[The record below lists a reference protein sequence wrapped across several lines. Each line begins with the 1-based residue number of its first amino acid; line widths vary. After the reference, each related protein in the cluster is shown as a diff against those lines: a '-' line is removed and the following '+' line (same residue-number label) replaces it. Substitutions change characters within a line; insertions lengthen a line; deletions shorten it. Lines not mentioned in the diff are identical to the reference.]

1 MTTVFAC
8 GAGIASTNANGEIL
22 ETYYPQPLCNLQQS
36 EAETLFAVLQQAG
49 LKSSQE
55 ENIVHILEPSQAQQ
69 LYSVLREKKLIANAI
84 WPEKITGANK
94 QAVFTV
100 LARDTTLNSVPEAYL
115 KLHLLSHRLVKPHG
129 ISLEGIFG
137 CLPNV
142 AWTNLGPI
150 DLDELA
156 QAQLDARARGDW
168 LSVKSIDKFPPMCD
182 YVAPPGTRIADTAR
196 VRLGAYVG
204 AGTTIMHE
212 GFINF
217 NAGTA
222 GTSMIEG
229 RISAGVFVG
238 EGSDLGGGSSTMGT
252 LSGGGN
258 VVISVGQN
266 CLIGANAGIGIALG
280 DRCIVEA
287 GLYVTAGTKVN
298 VLDENNQRVEEIK
311 ARDLSGNS
319 DLLFRRNSVTGAVE
333 CKTNK
338 TVVELN
344 NMLHAN
350 N

>member
-1 MTTVFAC
+1 MATIFAC
-8 GAGIASTNANGEIL
+8 GLGIATTNSKGEIL
-22 ETYYPQPLCNLQQS
+22 ETFYPQPMFNLEGS
-36 EAETLFAVLQQAG
+36 AAEAVFKSLQQAG
-49 LKSSQE
+49 LAYS
-55 ENIVHILEPSQAQQ
+55 ENDNAAYNLDSEQAVQIHAA
-69 LYSVLREKKLIANAI
+69 LNPNGSD
-84 WPEKITGANK
+84 WPTSLNKQNK
-94 QAVFTV
+94 QAVFT
-100 LARDTTLNSVPEAYL
+100 LLTTDSALNTVAEAYL
-115 KLHLLSHRLVKPHG
+115 KLQLLSHRLVKPHS

-142 AWTNLGPI
+142 AWTNRGPI
-150 DLDELA
+150 DLDELP
-156 QAQLDARARGDW
+156 QTQLEARASGDW
-168 LSVKSIDKFPPMCD
+168 LNIKSIDKFPPMCD
-182 YVAPPGTRIADTAR
+182 YVAPEGTRIADTSR

-258 VVISVGQN
+258 VIISVGEN

-287 GLYVTAGTKVN
+287 GLYVTAGTKVI
-298 VLDENNQRVEEIK
+298 VLDEKNQRVEEIK
-311 ARDLSGNS
+311 ARELNGKS

-344 NMLHAN
+344 DMLHAN